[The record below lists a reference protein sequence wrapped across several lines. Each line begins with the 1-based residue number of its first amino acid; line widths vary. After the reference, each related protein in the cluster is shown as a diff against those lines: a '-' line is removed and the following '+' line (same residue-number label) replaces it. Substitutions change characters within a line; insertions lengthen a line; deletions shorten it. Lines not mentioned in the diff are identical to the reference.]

1 GLTFDSFGTNIG
13 VSAERPGHAKAEP
26 IGVSSMCVPVV
37 RDCSHFKI
45 QREGFVAKSRL
56 SSSFELVKHVRD
68 LSFARVDAMRLP
80 DGHWYRTDFAVGDP
94 TRFVLMVP
102 MSKTG
107 GLAQITRSRG
117 LAALGLLCGIFR
129 RSHLGGLSF

>member
-1 GLTFDSFGTNIG
+1 
-13 VSAERPGHAKAEP
+13 
-26 IGVSSMCVPVV
+26 MCVPVV

-117 LAALGLLCGIFR
+117 LAALGLLCGILDAVI
-129 RSHLGGLSF
+129 SAGSLSEVV